1 MQAESTSHS
10 GEGWEMA
17 DTDDLGG
24 VVDTEWVEIPGADVT
39 IIAFVAKP
47 HGASNRQTLVIIP
60 ENVGITDWRQQE
72 TQRMVAEL
80 DWPVIVM
87 SPYSRIGARPPAGP
101 FETPDDRRR
110 AAFLA
115 MPDEQVAADL
125 EATIAWV
132 GEQDFSNGQRPA
144 VLGFCS
150 GGGQGIYA
158 VATRP
163 KLAACLVSVYG
174 NIVLRGEF
182 TEDRQ
187 PLERF
192 QYVPDL
198 ECPVQLHVG
207 SLDVE
212 IPAAHVDRFEAELSQ
227 AGKDFEIYRYEG
239 ADHIFADGS
248 HANFNAEA
256 TAQMWP
262 RIYSFLRRCTS
273 AS

>member
-1 MQAESTSHS
+1 MPDANAAANEVETA
-10 GEGWEMA
+10 WE
-17 DTDDLGG
+17 
-24 VVDTEWVEIPGADVT
+24 EIPAGDVS
-39 IIAFVAKP
+39 IIAFVATPKA
-47 HGASNRQTLVIIP
+47 ASKRQTLVIIP
-60 ENVGITDWRQQE
+60 ENVGITEWRQQE
-72 TQRMVAEL
+72 TQRMAAEL
-80 DWPVIVM
+80 GWAVIVM
-87 SPYSRIGARPPAGP
+87 SPYSRIGGRPPAGP

-115 MPDEQVAADL
+115 MPDEQVAGDL
-125 EATIAWV
+125 EATVAWV
-132 GEQDFSNGQRPA
+132 GEQDFSNGRRPA

-163 KLAACLVSVYG
+163 KMAACLVSVYG

-192 QYVPDL
+192 KYVPDL

-207 SLDVE
+207 SLDFE
-212 IPAAHVDRFEAELSQ
+212 IPGAHVDRFEAELDK

-248 HANFNAEA
+248 HPNFNPEA

-262 RIYSFLRRCTS
+262 RIYSFLRRCT
-273 AS
+273 AEA